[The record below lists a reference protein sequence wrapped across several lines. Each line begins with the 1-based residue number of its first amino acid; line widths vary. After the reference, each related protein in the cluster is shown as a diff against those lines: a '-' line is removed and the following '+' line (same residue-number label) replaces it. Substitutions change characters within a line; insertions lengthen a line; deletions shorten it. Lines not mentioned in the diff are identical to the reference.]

1 MKKMSKLILMLCLVL
16 SGAWCYA
23 NGASGTENEKGEGI
37 PLIVKEK
44 GSLDNPDKGASI
56 NSSISGH
63 ILIVAFT
70 ENLGEVAVEVE
81 TISGGNVQCLS
92 MLTPSGMQFYIPF
105 EGDYMVTF
113 TLPNGDEYYGEFT
126 VTD

>member
-1 MKKMSKLILMLCLVL
+1 MGFAHGAEGTRQDGSDIIVRSKTTHC
-16 SGAWCYA
+16 GP
-23 NGASGTENEKGEGI
+23 EKGE
-37 PLIVKEK
+37 
-44 GSLDNPDKGASI
+44 SI
-56 NSSISGH
+56 HAALNGH
-63 ILIVAFT
+63 CLMVSFS
-70 ENLGEVAVEVE
+70 ENLGEVAVAVE
-81 TISGGNVQCLS
+81 TVSGSNVQCLS

>member
-1 MKKMSKLILMLCLVL
+1 MTKLVLMLCLVL

-23 NGASGTENEKGEGI
+23 NGAASTENEKGEGI
-37 PLIVKEK
+37 PIEIIKRDSGMDV
-44 GSLDNPDKGASI
+44 DKGLSI
-56 NSSISGH
+56 NLTLDGH
-63 ILIVAFT
+63 SLMVSFT
-70 ENLGEVAVEVE
+70 ENLGQVIVDVE

-92 MLTPSGMQFYIPF
+92 MLTPNGMQFYIPF

-113 TLPNGDEYYGEFT
+113 TFPNGDEYYGEFT

>member
-1 MKKMSKLILMLCLVL
+1 MTKTFKTVLMLMLFV
-16 SGAWCYA
+16 SSAAMGFAHGAE
-23 NGASGTENEKGEGI
+23 GTKQDEYIIFLQKKTSHGGTEKGESIHATHNGHS
-37 PLIVKEK
+37 LIV
-44 GSLDNPDKGASI
+44 SFS
-56 NSSISGH
+56 
-63 ILIVAFT
+63 

-92 MLTPSGMQFYIPF
+92 MLTPNGMQFYIPF

-126 VTD
+126 VAE